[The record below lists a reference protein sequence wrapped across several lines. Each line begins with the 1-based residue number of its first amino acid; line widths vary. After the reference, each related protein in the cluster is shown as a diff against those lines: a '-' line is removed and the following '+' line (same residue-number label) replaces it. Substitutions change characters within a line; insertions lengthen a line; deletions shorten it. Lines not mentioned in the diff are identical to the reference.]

1 MLNPKRCTIEV
12 AGQTIQLETD
22 RIARQASGAVVATCG
37 DTVVFA
43 SACSAAASQLG
54 DFLPLRV
61 DYIEKFSSAGKT
73 LGGFIKR
80 EGKPSERE
88 TLVCRLIDR
97 PIRPMFPDGYF
108 DEVQT
113 IAYVWSYDER
123 YSPDVLAINA
133 TSAALTISDIPLIK
147 PIGAARVGL
156 VNGAFVVNPGLE
168 EMKISKLDLVLAGT
182 ADAILMIEGCCDFL
196 TEEQLLEALK
206 IGHAAIAQFCH
217 GLANWQKEVGKEKSM
232 PRLRP
237 LDTAMLAEMHQIF
250 GAKTREALLVK
261 GKQEREAAVGA
272 VTEELMAH
280 YIKPD
285 STEVYKIDVK
295 RAYHELRSQIMR
307 GHVLE
312 TGIRLDG
319 RQTTQI
325 RPIEIET
332 GILPRTHGSCLF
344 TRGETQAVA
353 VCTLGSDSMGQRY
366 EDLNED
372 STRRFY
378 LQYSFPPFSVGEVG
392 RMGAPGRREVGH
404 GKLAERALAPLVPAK
419 ENFSYTIRLE
429 SNITESN
436 GSSSMASVCGGCLAM
451 MDAGVPVKRPVA
463 GIAMGLIL
471 EKDRFAILSDILG
484 AEDALGDMDFKVAGD
499 REGIT
504 AFQMDIKVEG
514 ITLEIMQA
522 ALMQAKTGRIH
533 ILEEMLKAC
542 PSHKESLSQYAP
554 RIVSLRIKPSQIGT
568 VIGPGGKQIRNIIE
582 TCGPNVTVDID
593 DTGLV
598 AICGTNAKGV
608 EAAERMV
615 RHLTAEAEV
624 GKVYDGKVTEVLA
637 FGVIVEIFPGKEGLC
652 HVSEMDVQR
661 VQSPSDIAK
670 VGDLFKVKVL
680 EMDERGKIRLSRKAT
695 MPRPPRTND
704 KAAAE

>member
-1 MLNPKRCTIEV
+1 MLKPKRHTIEV
-12 AGQTIQLETD
+12 AGKKIQLETD
-22 RIARQASGAVVATCG
+22 RIARQANGAVYLTCG

-43 SACSAAASQLG
+43 SACSAPSVQLG

-80 EGKPSERE
+80 EGKASERE

-97 PIRPMFPDGYF
+97 PIRPMFPDGFF

-113 IAYVWSYDER
+113 IAYVWSYDENNL
-123 YSPDVLAINA
+123 PDVLAINA
-133 TSAALTISDIPLIK
+133 ISAALTISDIPLLK
-147 PIGAARVGL
+147 PIGAVRVGL
-156 VNGAFVVNPGLE
+156 VNDAFVINPTLE
-168 EMKISKLDLVLAGT
+168 ETKVSKLDLVLAGT
-182 ADAILMIEGCCDFL
+182 SDAILMIEGSCDFL
-196 TEEQLLEALK
+196 SEEKLLEALK
-206 IGHAAIAQFCH
+206 LGHEAIMQFCE
-217 GLANWQKEVGKEKSM
+217 GLSQWQQEVGKEKAA

-237 LDTAMLAEMHQIF
+237 LNHAMIEEMNSLF
-250 GAKTREALLVK
+250 GEKTKNALIVM
-261 GKQEREAAVGA
+261 GKQDREAAVA
-272 VTEELMAH
+272 TVTEELMAH
-280 YIKPD
+280 FVKEGASD
-285 STEVYKIDVK
+285 VYKIDVK
-295 RAYHELRSQIMR
+295 RAYYELRSQLMR
-307 GHVLE
+307 KYVLE

-319 RQTTQI
+319 RKTTQI

-332 GILPRTHGSCLF
+332 GLLPRTHGSCLF
-344 TRGETQAVA
+344 TRGETQSVA

-378 LQYSFPPFSVGEVG
+378 LQYTFPPFSVGEVG
-392 RMGAPGRREVGH
+392 RMGPPGRREVGH
-404 GKLAERALAPLVPAK
+404 GKLAERALLPLLPSK
-419 ENFSYTIRLE
+419 EQFTYTLRLE

-451 MDAGVPVKRPVA
+451 MDAGVPIKRPVS

-484 AEDALGDMDFKVAGD
+484 AEDALGDMDFKVTGD

-514 ITLEIMQA
+514 ITLEIMKA
-522 ALMQAKTGRIH
+522 ALMQAKAGRIH

-542 PSHKESLSQYAP
+542 PSSKADLSPYAP
-554 RIVSLRIKPSQIGT
+554 RIVSLKIKPSQIGT

-615 RHLTAEAEV
+615 RNLTTEAEV
-624 GKVYDGKVTEVLA
+624 GKTYEGKVTEILP

-652 HVSEMDVQR
+652 HVSEMDHQR
-661 VQSPSDIAK
+661 VQSPGDIAK
-670 VGDLFKVKVL
+670 VGDTFPVKVL
-680 EMDERGKIRLSRKAT
+680 EMDERGKMRLSRKAT
-695 MPRPPRTND
+695 MARPPR
-704 KAAAE
+704 ASE

>member
-1 MLNPKRCTIEV
+1 
-12 AGQTIQLETD
+12 
-22 RIARQASGAVVATCG
+22 
-37 DTVVFA
+37 
-43 SACSAAASQLG
+43 
-54 DFLPLRV
+54 
-61 DYIEKFSSAGKT
+61 
-73 LGGFIKR
+73 
-80 EGKPSERE
+80 
-88 TLVCRLIDR
+88 
-97 PIRPMFPDGYF
+97 
-108 DEVQT
+108 
-113 IAYVWSYDER
+113 
-123 YSPDVLAINA
+123 
-133 TSAALTISDIPLIK
+133 
-147 PIGAARVGL
+147 
-156 VNGAFVVNPGLE
+156 
-168 EMKISKLDLVLAGT
+168 
-182 ADAILMIEGCCDFL
+182 
-196 TEEQLLEALK
+196 
-206 IGHAAIAQFCH
+206 
-217 GLANWQKEVGKEKSM
+217 
-232 PRLRP
+232 
-237 LDTAMLAEMHQIF
+237 
-250 GAKTREALLVK
+250 
-261 GKQEREAAVGA
+261 

-280 YIKPD
+280 YIKAD

-307 GHVLE
+307 AYVLE

-344 TRGETQAVA
+344 TRGETQSVA

-378 LQYSFPPFSVGEVG
+378 LQYTFPPFSVGEVG

-404 GKLAERALAPLVPAK
+404 GKLAERALLPLVPPK
-419 ENFSYTIRLE
+419 EQFTYTLRLE

-451 MDAGVPVKRPVA
+451 MDAGVPIKRPVA

-514 ITLEIMQA
+514 ITLDIMEA
-522 ALMQAKTGRIH
+522 ALIQAKAGRIH

-542 PSHKESLSQYAP
+542 PSSKASLSQYAP
-554 RIVSLRIKPSQIGT
+554 RIVSLKIKPSQIGT

-608 EAAERMV
+608 EAAEKMV

-624 GKVYDGKVTEVLA
+624 GKTYEGKVTEVLA

-652 HVSEMDVQR
+652 HVSEMDSQR
-661 VQSPSDIAK
+661 VQNPSDIAK
-670 VGDLFKVKVL
+670 VGDNFVVKVL
-680 EMDERGKIRLSRKAT
+680 EMDERGKVRLSRKAT
-695 MPRPPRTND
+695 LPRPV
-704 KAAAE
+704 KAAE